1 MSTIEQESLDGSVL
15 SHGGTAVVDQ
25 KFPVAVTKIRR
36 KNTPLAVGIISAG
49 ALTENYSVAVRDH
62 KHGNGYQRPAS
73 TSRVNKL
80 MDDLKNHRVDLPTAV
95 LLNLRSYDP
104 AKHLIQTEHGPV
116 FAPSGAELYVVDGQH
131 RIEALA
137 RLIRSSGG
145 EDWADY
151 EIPFA
156 CMMGASEMEELEQF
170 YIVNSTAKSVRTD
183 LAFDLLK
190 QRAEADPEA
199 MKGIVES
206 GQDWKV
212 SGERVAEALAQ
223 TDVWRDRIRF
233 PGMEKGVTTINNS
246 GMVNSI
252 KPLLGTPYFGAL
264 DEGNQVKILDAFWR
278 GVRSVLPEAFN
289 DAGNFTIQKV
299 TGVQVLHLVLVPA
312 IEYIRSI
319 GASVL
324 EPESYADVLREP
336 LTRLQ
341 ETTANE
347 SIVSG
352 SEFWRA
358 GPEGAAGSF
367 SSNAGRRVLTARIRG
382 MLPQPE
388 IS

>member
-1 MSTIEQESLDGSVL
+1 MNAGTPESSPGYSTARLHEE
-15 SHGGTAVVDQ
+15 
-25 KFPVAVTKIRR
+25 FPVAITKIRR
-36 KNTPLAVGIISAG
+36 KNTPLVVGIITAG
-49 ALTENYSVAVRDH
+49 ALTRNFSVAIRDH
-62 KHGNGYQRPAS
+62 KHGDGYQRPVS
-73 TSRVNKL
+73 TTRVNKL
-80 MDDLKNHRVDLPTAV
+80 MEDLRNHRVDLPTAV
-95 LLNLRSYDP
+95 LLNLRTFDP
-104 AKHLIQTEHGPV
+104 TTHLIDSERGLI
-116 FAPSGAELYVVDGQH
+116 FAPGGAELYVVDGQH
-131 RIEALA
+131 RIEALS
-137 RLIRSSGG
+137 RLIRGTGG
-145 EDWADY
+145 DAWAAY

-156 CMMGASEMEELEQF
+156 CMLGASETEELEQF

-199 MKGIVES
+199 MKGIIES

-212 SGERVAEALAQ
+212 TGERLAEALAD

-233 PGMEKGVTTINNS
+233 PGMEKEATTINDS

-252 KPLLGTPYFGAL
+252 KPLLATPYFGAL
-264 DEGNQVKILDAFWR
+264 DERNQVKILDAFWR
-278 GVRSVLPEAFN
+278 GVRVVIPEAFN
-289 DAGNFTIQKV
+289 DPGSSTIQKV
-299 TGVQVLHLVLVPA
+299 TGVQVLHLVLIPV

-324 EPESYADVLREP
+324 DADSYADVLQEP

-341 ETTANE
+341 ETTASE

-352 SEFWRA
+352 AEFWRA

>member
-1 MSTIEQESLDGSVL
+1 MSAITEDPQEGLVFTDSDTIIIDQE
-15 SHGGTAVVDQ
+15 
-25 KFPVAVTKIRR
+25 FPVAVTKIRR

-49 ALTENYSVAVRDH
+49 ALTANYKVAVRDH
-62 KHGNGYQRPAS
+62 KGGNGYQRPVS

-80 MDDLKNHRVDLPTAV
+80 MEDLKNHRVDLPTAV
-95 LLNLRSYDP
+95 LLNLRNFDP
-104 AKHLIQTEHGPV
+104 ETHLVDTEHGPV
-116 FAPSGAELYVVDGQH
+116 FAPHGAELYVVDGQH
-131 RIEALA
+131 RIEALS
-137 RLIRSSGG
+137 RLIRGKGG
-145 EDWADY
+145 EQWADY

-170 YIVNSTAKSVRTD
+170 FIVNSTAKSVRTD

-199 MKGIVES
+199 MKGIIEN

-212 SGERVAEALAQ
+212 SGEKLAEALAQ
-223 TDVWRDRIRF
+223 TDVWRERIRF
-233 PGMEKGVTTINNS
+233 PGMEKDATTINNS

-252 KPLLGTPYFGAL
+252 KPLLSTPYFGAL
-264 DEGNQVKILDAFWR
+264 DEGNQVKILDAYWR
-278 GVRSVLPEAFN
+278 GVRLAIPEAFH
-289 DAGNFTIQKV
+289 DAGDYTIQKA
-299 TGVQVLHLVLVPA
+299 TGVQVLHLVLVPV

-324 EPESYADVLREP
+324 DPTSYAEVLREP

-352 SEFWRA
+352 AEFWRA
-358 GPEGAAGSF
+358 GPDGAAGSF